1 LRRSKINRYPKPP
14 SLTCDKK
21 AFRAEFL
28 YLSDYR
34 FSDKW
39 SMMNMLGLRHTAI
52 GKSGDSLITAF
63 FTVIPNIHVIEIEL
77 LSA

>member
-1 LRRSKINRYPKPP
+1 
-14 SLTCDKK
+14 
-21 AFRAEFL
+21 
-28 YLSDYR
+28 
-34 FSDKW
+34 
-39 SMMNMLGLRHTAI
+39 MLGLRHTAI